1 MASTNLL
8 AIIFLQILMIINL
21 FKIGNSKKLPSTI
34 LIFGD
39 STMDTGNNNY
49 ITTVMKA
56 NHPPYGQN
64 FPGHIPTG
72 RFSDGKL
79 VPDFI
84 ASTIRIKEAVPPF
97 LQPNLSDHEL
107 LSGVTFASAGSG
119 WDDLTTLP
127 TLVIPVSKQI
137 DMFKD
142 YIRRVKRIVGDDQE
156 KANKIIS
163 GALVVISAG
172 TNDFG
177 LNFYGIPT
185 RRFQFITIGAYQD
198 FLLNKLQSFV
208 EELHELGCRTMV
220 IAGLPPMGCLPILQ
234 FIARFQ
240 NPFNWKCLENEN
252 SDARLYNDKLSKRIN
267 HLQALLPSSEIV
279 YADIYEPMIDMIHY
293 PHKYGFVET
302 KRGCC
307 GSGMIEAALL
317 CNPTTPKCQNASQ
330 FFFWDSI
337 HPSQS
342 AYQFLTEHLVS
353 EILPKLSFN
362 QTS

>member
-8 AIIFLQILMIINL
+8 AIIIFLQILMIINL

-49 ITTVMKA
+49 ITTLTKA

-84 ASTIRIKEAVPPF
+84 ASTLRIKEAVPPF

-119 WDDLTTLP
+119 WDELTTLA
-127 TLVIPVSKQI
+127 TSAIPISMQT

-156 KANKIIS
+156 KARKIIS
-163 GALVVISAG
+163 GSLVVISAG

-185 RRFQFITIGAYQD
+185 RRFQFITISAYQD
-198 FLLNKLQSFV
+198 FLLDKLQSFV
-208 EELHELGCRTMV
+208 KELHELGCRTMV
-220 IAGLPPMGCLPILQ
+220 IAGLPPMGCLPVLQ
-234 FIARFQ
+234 FIAKFQ
-240 NPFNWKCLENEN
+240 NPFNRKCLENEN
-252 SDARLYNDKLSKRIN
+252 SDARLYNDKLSKSIN
-267 HLQALLPSSEIV
+267 HLQALLRSSEIV
-279 YADIYEPMIDMIHY
+279 YADIYMPLIDMINY
-293 PHKYGFVET
+293 PHKYDRCFSGGGADSFKRMKDVVLSELGWFTSQISDNLSNNKVRDVSYVARSANLMAPGISPFV
-302 KRGCC
+302 
-307 GSGMIEAALL
+307 
-317 CNPTTPKCQNASQ
+317 
-330 FFFWDSI
+330 
-337 HPSQS
+337 
-342 AYQFLTEHLVS
+342 
-353 EILPKLSFN
+353 
-362 QTS
+362 